1 MGMLGAIQ
9 EIARNQMN
17 AKSLSD
23 LVYGTVLSI
32 NPLMIQL
39 DLDKKVVLTAD
50 FLIMTRNVQNYNST
64 ITINGKEEPCTINNA
79 LAIGDKVGM
88 IQKAGGQ
95 EFIILD
101 KV

>member
-9 EIARNQMN
+9 EIAKNQMG
-17 AKSLSD
+17 AKSLTD
-23 LVYGTVLSI
+23 LVYGTVDSI
-32 NPLMIQL
+32 DPLKIQL
-39 DLDKKVVLTAD
+39 DQDKKVVLTED
-50 FLIMTRNVQNYNST
+50 FLILTKNVQNYKST
-64 ITINGKEEPCTINNA
+64 ITINGKKETCTINNA
-79 LAIGDKVGM
+79 LVIGDKVGM

>member
-9 EIARNQMN
+9 EIAKNQMN

-23 LVYGTVLSI
+23 LVYGTVFSI

-50 FLIMTRNVQNYNST
+50 FLIMTRNVQNYKST
-64 ITINGKEEPCTINNA
+64 ITINGKEESCTINNA
-79 LAIGDKVGM
+79 LEIGDKVGM